1 MKTYN
6 EFKEEIGFAALA
18 VKAKLR
24 TINDYAKM
32 VSSDTQKSWQLVQ
45 IVRFADKD
53 LFDAVW
59 SYFQQ
64 HGDECA
70 PDDLM
75 KSLAHAIVETALN
88 EHPILCHE

>member
-6 EFKEEIGFAALA
+6 EFNEEIGFAALA
-18 VKAKLR
+18 IKAKLR
-24 TINDYAKM
+24 TINDYAQM
-32 VSSDTQKSWQLVQ
+32 VSEDIQKSWQLVQ
-45 IVRFADKD
+45 LVRFADKD

-64 HGDECA
+64 HGDECP

-88 EHPILCHE
+88 EHPILCNE